1 MLCCSSVFWMCVHA
15 VPVVPFK
22 PKGSNILWM
31 CYSFL
36 LLIMFKLYPQT
47 KKCNQSL
54 HKAWE
59 SPLPWSSSRNILNSL
74 LVIYWPEFHFSGPEY
89 HTSQNVIDKNWPHK
103 KKTVKCQTIFFFSL
117 FSYDPGHCSS
127 SSDLMKNPWI
137 YWMYI
142 QVAVHVEDRE
152 LSLGIHQCKLIEEE

>member
-1 MLCCSSVFWMCVHA
+1 MYTLYLLY
-15 VPVVPFK
+15 PLN
-22 PKGSNILWM
+22 PKAATYYMNVL
-31 CYSFL
+31 FL
-36 LLIMFKLYPQT
+36 LVINYVQIISSD

-103 KKTVKCQTIFFFSL
+103 KKTVKCQTIFFFSV

-142 QVAVHVEDRE
+142 QVAVH
-152 LSLGIHQCKLIEEE
+152 KIENFHLVYINVN

>member
-1 MLCCSSVFWMCVHA
+1 M
-15 VPVVPFK
+15 
-22 PKGSNILWM
+22 
-31 CYSFL
+31 
-36 LLIMFKLYPQT
+36 
-47 KKCNQSL
+47 QS
-54 HKAWE
+54 KFAQSMTE
-59 SPLPWSSSRNILNSL
+59 SPPLIQFQKHFEFPACYILA
-74 LVIYWPEFHFSGPEY
+74 EFHFSGPEY

-152 LSLGIHQCKLIEEE
+152 LFLYVNVN